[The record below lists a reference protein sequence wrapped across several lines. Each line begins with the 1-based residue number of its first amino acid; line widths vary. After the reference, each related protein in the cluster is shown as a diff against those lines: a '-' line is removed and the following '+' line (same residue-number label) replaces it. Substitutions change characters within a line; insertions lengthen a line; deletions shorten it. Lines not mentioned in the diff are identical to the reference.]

1 MITNVEVKVSID
13 IDDIYNELHWDE
25 KEEFLKSHIDD
36 LGGLGDISI
45 QCFGDEE
52 VAEFIE
58 NNIDKLSDEALIK
71 ELKSRELEVNL

>member
-1 MITNVEVKVSID
+1 MNATVEVKVSID
-13 IDDIYNELHWDE
+13 IEDIYNELSWDE

-52 VAEFIE
+52 IAEFIE
-58 NNIDKLSDEALIK
+58 NNINKLTDESLIK
-71 ELKSRELEVNL
+71 EIKERGLEVNL